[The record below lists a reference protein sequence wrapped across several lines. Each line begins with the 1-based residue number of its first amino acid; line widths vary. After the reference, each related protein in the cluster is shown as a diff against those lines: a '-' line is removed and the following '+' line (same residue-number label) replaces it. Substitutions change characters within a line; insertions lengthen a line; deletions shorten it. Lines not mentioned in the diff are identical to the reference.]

1 MKNVVIILLL
11 STSGVERIEL
21 KTNEPNCGE
30 IAKAWREVNTT
41 YHGSR
46 NMDPKQQGN
55 YTRDGRLMIGIY
67 VIEMIKGRASHLN
80 ASR

>member
-1 MKNVVIILLL
+1 MKYIVIILLL

-41 YHGSR
+41 YYEGP
-46 NMDPKQQGN
+46 NQGN
-55 YTRDGRLMIGIY
+55 FTSDGKLMIGYICN
-67 VIEMIKGRASHLN
+67 G
-80 ASR
+80 

>member
-1 MKNVVIILLL
+1 MKYIVVILLL

-21 KTNEPNCGE
+21 KLTEPNCE
-30 IAKAWREVNTT
+30 EVAEKWREVNTT

-55 YTRDGRLMIGIY
+55 YTLDGKLMIGYICD
-67 VIEMIKGRASHLN
+67 
-80 ASR
+80 

>member
-1 MKNVVIILLL
+1 MKYIVVILLL

-55 YTRDGRLMIGIY
+55 YTRDGKLMIGY
-67 VIEMIKGRASHLN
+67 VCESKL
-80 ASR
+80 SREGKRG